1 MQNINTI
8 AELREIIR
16 EQRKR
21 GKTIGFVPT
30 MGALHDGHLSL
41 IEFALQRSDYVVS
54 SIFVNPKQFGPNE
67 DLESYPRQLKIDV
80 EKLESI
86 NCDLL
91 FAPSASQMYPD
102 TFETQVRLM
111 TTTQGLCGDYR
122 PGHFDGVTTVVL
134 KLLNLVTPD
143 VVVFGKKDYQQ
154 LVVIRRMV
162 EDLGLNIEVIGA
174 PLIRDYDG
182 LALSSRNT
190 YLSKDERNQALSL
203 SRALKTAKQA
213 FLRGETKR
221 SELIRIALGVISHS
235 ELRLEYLEL
244 RDSKNLAAVEEANQD
259 SLMLVAAHIG
269 TTRLIDN
276 IEFVTG

>member
-1 MQNINTI
+1 MQQTTTI
-8 AELREIIR
+8 AELREIVR
-16 EQRKR
+16 EQRSR
-21 GKTIGFVPT
+21 GNTIGFVPT
-30 MGALHDGHLSL
+30 MGALHAGHLSL

-67 DLESYPRQLKIDV
+67 DLESYPRQLQIDV
-80 EKLESI
+80 EKLESV

-91 FAPSASQMYPD
+91 FSPSASQIYPD
-102 TFETQVRLM
+102 TFETQVRLT

-143 VVVFGKKDYQQ
+143 VAVFGKKDYQQ
-154 LVVIRRMV
+154 LTVIRRMV
-162 EDLGLNIEVIGA
+162 EDLGLNVEIVGA
-174 PLIRDYDG
+174 PLIRDHDG
-182 LALSSRNT
+182 LALSSRNA
-190 YLSKDERNQALSL
+190 YLSHEERSQALSL

-213 FLRGETKR
+213 FLRGETK
-221 SELIRIALGVISHS
+221 SSKLIRIALDVINNS

-244 RDSKNLAAVEEANQD
+244 RNSKNLAPTEEATQD

-276 IEFVTG
+276 IEFVST